1 MNIDY
6 LLIECKLLSTGAT
19 VHLTRK
25 QAAGLVA
32 AGRVE
37 LVIRERTMRRQS
49 WSNTRDIAPTMV
61 RSLCTAP
68 S

>member
-1 MNIDY
+1 MSNIDY
-6 LLIECKLLSTGAT
+6 LLIECKLRSTGAT

-37 LVIRERTMRRQS
+37 LVRRDTVIQRKVY
-49 WSNTRDIAPTMV
+49 TRDVVPNMV
-61 RSLCTAP
+61 RG
-68 S
+68 